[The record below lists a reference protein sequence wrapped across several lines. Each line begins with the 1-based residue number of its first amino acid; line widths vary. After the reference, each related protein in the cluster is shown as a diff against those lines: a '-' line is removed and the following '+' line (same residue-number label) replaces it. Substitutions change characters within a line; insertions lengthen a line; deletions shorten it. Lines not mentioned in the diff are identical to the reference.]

1 MMRAANSSLPDEWVL
16 PLSWSK
22 KTPGERC
29 ICETMTRSV
38 PLTMKVPF
46 IVMKRHV
53 AHVDVLLLDVLDGLG
68 AGLGVDF
75 EHDQA
80 QRHLQRRGEGHAALA
95 ALVDVVL
102 GLFELVADE
111 FERGRS
117 REKSEI
123 GKTERENGLQ
133 PFVRAGRPWA
143 RRRAGTGRRRPS
155 EPR

>member
-22 KTPGERC
+22 NTPGERC

-46 IVMKRHV
+46 VGHERHV
-53 AHVDVLLLDVLDGLG
+53 AHVDVLLLDVLDRPG
-68 AGLGVDF
+68 AGLLVDI

-80 QRHLQRRGEGHAALA
+80 QRHLERRGIGHAALA

-102 GLFELVADE
+102 RRLELVADE
-111 FERGRS
+111 FEHARVGKVRDREDRLEDRLQALVGPPALRAHRTS
-117 REKSEI
+117 RNWS
-123 GKTERENGLQ
+123 
-133 PFVRAGRPWA
+133 
-143 RRRAGTGRRRPS
+143 
-155 EPR
+155 